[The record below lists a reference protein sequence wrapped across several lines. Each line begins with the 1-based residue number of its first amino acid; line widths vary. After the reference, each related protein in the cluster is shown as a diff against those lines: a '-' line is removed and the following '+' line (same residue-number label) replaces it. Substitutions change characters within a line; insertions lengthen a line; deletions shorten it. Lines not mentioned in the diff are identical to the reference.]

1 MGLFS
6 SSKKQPPKIEIPAE
20 ILADVSVNGEK
31 KVDSSPQASATPL
44 QPLSN
49 TAPSATSPFL
59 KTKTPDVNIGS
70 QSETQIL
77 QQERPDSTTPPN
89 LPVEKEKEVPK
100 SFNFSDQ
107 SPLPSEIHF
116 TDVPGPK
123 PEQGVRNNAPSVSER
138 PDFSQITQDKAL
150 TERHREHLK
159 PLKVGNLPE
168 NKGKKSLWSSSNLLS
183 LIVFL
188 LILIFI
194 SGGSWYYLN
203 TRNSQGEPAP
213 NISIGD
219 LGQTPLPT
227 PGPKPTEGALLVD
240 QPNYLTLDIETATL
254 EQIQGLLNTEA
265 QKMMSQNITIPVEYL
280 AVDMNNNPVAFSRF
294 AFLIGADNPNTLVE
308 ASLEPFS
315 LYLFMDNGSLRL
327 ALAIPLKENIGA
339 SFPTDKSVLPESL
352 KKFFYPEPFSGNSFA
367 NTVFSQSSY
376 KDNAIS
382 YTNIDESKNIS
393 LDMTLQEGIL
403 TVANSKNTLRA
414 VIDKRT
420 LPTQ

>member
-6 SSKKQPPKIEIPAE
+6 SQKNLPPKTEIPEE
-20 ILADVSVNGEK
+20 ILAEVSVNGEK
-31 KVDSSPQASATPL
+31 KENILPSPPVTLNSAP
-44 QPLSN
+44 N
-49 TAPSATSPFL
+49 TVPATSPFL
-59 KTKTPDVNIGS
+59 KAKTPS
-70 QSETQIL
+70 QDLSTEPSLANFPQNTPSD
-77 QQERPDSTTPPN
+77 RPTGEQVSGKN
-89 LPVEKEKEVPK
+89 KEMPK

-107 SPLPSEIHF
+107 TPLPGEIHF
-116 TDVPGPK
+116 TDVPTVKSVPQIK
-123 PEQGVRNNAPSVSER
+123 NNPLGHSER

-150 TERHREHLK
+150 AERHREHLK
-159 PLKVGNLPE
+159 PLKVENFPE
-168 NKGKKSLWSSSNLLS
+168 NKSKKRLWSSSNLLS

-203 TRNSQGEPAP
+203 TRNSSEETAS

-219 LGQTPLPT
+219 LGQMPLPA
-227 PGPKPTEGALLVD
+227 PGPATPEGTLLVD

-265 QKMMSQNITIPVEYL
+265 QKMTSQNIITPVEYL

-339 SFPTDKSVLPESL
+339 NFPTDKSVLPESL
-352 KKFFYPEPFSGNSFA
+352 KKFFYPEPFNGNSFT
-367 NTVFSQSSY
+367 NTTFSKSNY
-376 KDNAIS
+376 KDNTIY

-403 TVANSKNTLRA
+403 TVANSKNALRA

-420 LPTQ
+420 LPAQ